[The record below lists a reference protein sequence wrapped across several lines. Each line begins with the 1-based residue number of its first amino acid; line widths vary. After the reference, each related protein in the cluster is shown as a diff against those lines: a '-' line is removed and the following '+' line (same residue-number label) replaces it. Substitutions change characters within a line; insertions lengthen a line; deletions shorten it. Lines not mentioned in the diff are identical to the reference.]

1 MKLVNRT
8 IFLLSVISLVISMVL
23 FYNLAIY
30 CDEYNASPAMIY
42 GGNWGLLLEW
52 GNLIILFFICLL
64 AGLRLFRK

>member
-1 MKLVNRT
+1 MKLVNRA

-64 AGLRLFRK
+64 AGFRLFRK

>member
-1 MKLVNRT
+1 MKLVNRA

-23 FYNLAIY
+23 FYNLGIY
-30 CDEYNASPAMIY
+30 CDEYNASPEMFY

>member
-1 MKLVNRT
+1 MKLVNRA

-23 FYNLAIY
+23 FYNLGIY
-30 CDEYNASPAMIY
+30 CDEYNASTEMIY

>member
-30 CDEYNASPAMIY
+30 CDEYNASPEMIY
-42 GGNWGLLLEW
+42 GGNWRLLLEW

-64 AGLRLFRK
+64 AGFRLFRK